1 MKSAF
6 LWNFKDVNEWL
17 SLNNIV
23 AIINF
28 SQLLETFTN
37 WAAPASFHTNCSAIK

>member
-6 LWNFKDVNEWL
+6 LRNFKVVNEWL

-23 AIINF
+23 DIINF
-28 SQLLETFTN
+28 SQLLETFTY
-37 WAAPASFHTNCSAIK
+37 